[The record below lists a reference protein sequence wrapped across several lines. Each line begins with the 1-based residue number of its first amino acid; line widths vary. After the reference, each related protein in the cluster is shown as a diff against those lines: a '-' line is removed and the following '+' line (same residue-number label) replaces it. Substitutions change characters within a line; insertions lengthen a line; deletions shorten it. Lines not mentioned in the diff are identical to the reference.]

1 MDRPRPTG
9 ADHEQSDSEQARP
22 RAGWVAEREMSY
34 PEWLRV
40 GRRIGTIGRVSA
52 WWLGDWLRYGEGR
65 FGSRYAAG
73 ARVTGYDT
81 QTLMNMVYVA
91 TRFPVSRRREDVS
104 WSHHAAVA
112 ALGPDEQDRWLNRTV
127 ALGLSV
133 RRLRTELAAV
143 RRARD
148 PATSRAPLEPRLVTC
163 PCCGTRFSPTPTT
176 AASRVPVPAPRPNRP
191 PARPPSRPAGGA
203 AVGGRP

>member
-9 ADHEQSDSEQARP
+9 AGSAQPGNEGAAP
-22 RAGWVAEREMSY
+22 RAGWTAEREMSY
-34 PEWLRV
+34 PEWLRM

-73 ARVTGYDT
+73 ARVTGYDA

-91 TRFPVSRRREDVS
+91 TRFPVSRRREEIS

-112 ALGPDEQDRWLNRTV
+112 ALRPDEQERWLDRAV
-127 ALGLSV
+127 ARRLSV
-133 RRLRTELAAV
+133 RRLRAELAAT
-143 RRARD
+143 RGARD
-148 PATSRAPLEPRLVTC
+148 PTTPRLAPRPRVVTC
-163 PCCGTRFSPTPTT
+163 PCCGASFSPAA
-176 AASRVPVPAPRPNRP
+176 AASLAGTPVPRSTRPRDRS
-191 PARPPSRPAGGA
+191 PAGPAGGA
-203 AVGGRP
+203 AVGGRR

>member
-1 MDRPRPTG
+1 
-9 ADHEQSDSEQARP
+9 
-22 RAGWVAEREMSY
+22 MSY
-34 PEWLRV
+34 PEWLRL

-65 FGSRYAAG
+65 FGSRYAVG

-91 TRFPVSRRREDVS
+91 TRFPVSRRRETLS

-112 ALGPDEQDRWLNRTV
+112 ALDRDEQERWLNRAL

-133 RRLRTELAAV
+133 RRLRAELAAV
-143 RRARD
+143 RRPRD
-148 PATSRAPLEPRLVTC
+148 PTTPRALSKTRVVAC
-163 PCCGTRFSPTPTT
+163 PCCGASFSPAPTAT
-176 AASRVPVPAPRPNRP
+176 AARAGGPAPQSNRP
-191 PARPPSRPAGGA
+191 RDRRPSRPEGGA
-203 AVGGRP
+203 AIGGRR